1 MQLVVSLAV
10 VPNVH
15 YFFFRQRAESPH
27 NYYHQQSAF
36 VQIVDQSLKMI
47 LEIQFLSNKDTKK
60 IFKNKCRSGGKSAVR
75 QTC

>member
-10 VPNVH
+10 VPNMC
-15 YFFFRQRAESPH
+15 FFFFDKKKRRH

-36 VQIVDQSLKMI
+36 VQIVDQSLKMT

-60 IFKNKCRSGGKSAVR
+60 
-75 QTC
+75 